1 MTKEIPMTQ
10 SLIPRQPVPALDVPQ
25 LSGNRL
31 KLVFNEAPAFTLLV
45 FYRGYHCPLCRT
57 YLSELNRLHD
67 DFVARGVIVKVLSS
81 DSEERARRAA
91 DEWSLDKLDLGYGLS
106 EADARAWGL
115 YISTGRGLTS
125 TGVEEPARFSEPGVF
140 LIRPDLTLYWANVQT
155 MPFARPHFKDMLGA
169 IDFVIAKDYPARGE
183 A

>member
-1 MTKEIPMTQ
+1 MTQ
-10 SLIPRQPVPALDVPQ
+10 HLMPRQPVPALDVPT
-25 LSGNRL
+25 LSGSRL
-31 KLVFNEAPAFTLLV
+31 ALMANEAENFTLVV

-57 YLSELNRLHD
+57 YLTELNRLHD
-67 DFVARGVIVKVLSS
+67 EFLSRGVVVRVLSS
-81 DSEERARRAA
+81 DTRERAQLAV
-91 DEWSLDKLDLGYGLS
+91 DEWSLDRLDLGYGLAEDS
-106 EADARAWGL
+106 ARDWGL

-140 LIRPDLTLYWANVQT
+140 LVRPDLSLYWANVQT

-169 IDFVIAKDYPARGE
+169 IDFVLAKDYPARGE

>member
-1 MTKEIPMTQ
+1 MPQ
-10 SLIPRQPVPALDVPQ
+10 SLLPRQPVPSLSVPQ
-25 LSGNRL
+25 LSGA
-31 KLVFNEAPAFTLLV
+31 KLTLAADPAQHFTLLV

-67 DFVARGVIVKVLSS
+67 EFSTRGVVVKVLSS
-81 DSEERARRAA
+81 DTEERARRAA
-91 DEWSLDKLDLGYGLS
+91 DEWSLDHLDLGYGLA

-115 YISTGRGLTS
+115 YMSTGRGLTS
-125 TGVEEPARFSEPGVF
+125 TGVEEPARFSEPGIF
-140 LIRPDLTLYWANVQT
+140 LIRADMTLYWANVQT

-169 IDFVIAKDYPARGE
+169 IDFVLAKDYPARGE

>member
-1 MTKEIPMTQ
+1 MTQ

-57 YLSELNRLHD
+57 YLSELNRLRD

-81 DSEERARRAA
+81 DTEERARRAA
-91 DEWSLDKLDLGYGLS
+91 DEWALDKLDLG
-106 EADARAWGL
+106 
-115 YISTGRGLTS
+115 RG
-125 TGVEEPARFSEPGVF
+125 GVPA
-140 LIRPDLTLYWANVQT
+140 AC
-155 MPFARPHFKDMLGA
+155 
-169 IDFVIAKDYPARGE
+169 
-183 A
+183 

>member
-1 MTKEIPMTQ
+1 MPQ

-25 LSGNRL
+25 LTGSRL
-31 KLVFNEAPAFTLLV
+31 TLAAGAAPAFTLLV

-67 DFVARGVIVKVLSS
+67 EFAARGVVVKVLSS

-91 DEWSLDKLDLGYGLS
+91 DEWSLDQLDLGYGLS

-155 MPFARPHFKDMLGA
+155 MPFARPHVGDRLGA
-169 IDFVIAKDYPARGE
+169 IDVVVAKVYPARGD

>member
-1 MTKEIPMTQ
+1 MPQ
-10 SLIPRQPVPALDVPQ
+10 SLIPRQPVPALDVPL
-25 LSGNRL
+25 LSGTRL
-31 KLVFNEAPAFTLLV
+31 TLAANEAPTFTLLV
-45 FYRGYHCPLCRT
+45 FYRGYHCPLCRA
-57 YLSELNRLHD
+57 YLTELNRLAD
-67 DFVARGVIVKVLSS
+67 EFTARGVVVKVLSS
-81 DSEERARRAA
+81 DSEERARRTAE
-91 DEWSLDKLDLGYGLS
+91 EWSLDQFDLGYGLS

-115 YISTGRGLTS
+115 YISTSRGLTS

-169 IDFVIAKDYPARGE
+169 IDFVVAKDYPARGE

>member
-1 MTKEIPMTQ
+1 MPQ

-25 LSGNRL
+25 ISGNRL
-31 KLVFNEAPAFTLLV
+31 KLTASEAPTFTLLV

-57 YLSELNRLHD
+57 YLSELNRLYD
-67 DFVARGVIVKVLSS
+67 DFTARGVLVKVLSS
-81 DSEERARRAA
+81 DTEERARRAA
-91 DEWSLDKLDLGYGLS
+91 DEWSLDRLDLGYGLT

-115 YISTGRGLTS
+115 YISTSRGLTS
-125 TGVEEPARFSEPGVF
+125 TGVEEPVRFSEPGVF

-169 IDFVIAKDYPARGE
+169 IDFVVAKDYPARGE

>member
-1 MTKEIPMTQ
+1 MPQ
-10 SLIPRQPVPALDVPQ
+10 SLIPRQPVPALDVPL
-25 LSGNRL
+25 LSGARL
-31 KLVFNEAPAFTLLV
+31 TLAANEAPTFTLLV
-45 FYRGYHCPLCRT
+45 FYRGYHCPLCRA
-57 YLSELNRLHD
+57 YLTELNRLYD
-67 DFVARGVIVKVLSS
+67 EFAARGVVVKVLSS
-81 DSEERARRAA
+81 DTEERARRAA

-125 TGVEEPARFSEPGVF
+125 TGVEEPARFSEPGIF
-140 LIRPDLTLYWANVQT
+140 LIRPDLTLYWANAQT

-169 IDFVIAKDYPARGE
+169 IDFVVAKDYPARGE